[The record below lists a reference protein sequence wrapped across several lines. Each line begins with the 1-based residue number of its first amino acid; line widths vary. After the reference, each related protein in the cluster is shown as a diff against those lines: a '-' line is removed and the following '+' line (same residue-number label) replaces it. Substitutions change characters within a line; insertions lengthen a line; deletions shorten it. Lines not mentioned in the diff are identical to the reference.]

1 MVLFNVRRGF
11 AALARRA
18 RARYQLIC
26 AREDAARLHLRVPSG
41 VWFCAL
47 CRHVLLDHD
56 SVVAHDLLCPEF
68 A

>member
-1 MVLFNVRRGF
+1 MVNIRRGY
-11 AALARRA
+11 AALARA
-18 RARYQLIC
+18 VRARYQLIC

-41 VWFCAL
+41 VWFCDL

-56 SVVAHDLLCPEF
+56 SIVAHNLLCPDF

>member
-1 MVLFNVRRGF
+1 MWNVRGRLH
-11 AALARRA
+11 ALARRA
-18 RARYQLIC
+18 RARYELIC
-26 AREDAARLHLRVPSG
+26 AREDAARLHVRVPSG

-56 SVVAHDLLCPEF
+56 SMVVHNLLCGEF